1 MKHVKLTLSLMM
13 ITVLLVSTWVPL
25 TTPMTNNE
33 LVHEPSIRGVL
44 SYETHDPIYIVNDTD
59 LAATAVSESWEGDG
73 SSETPFLIQGYE
85 ISDEQYLIYIQD
97 TTLHFEILDCNL
109 TYAESAIYLEN
120 VTNGVIQNC
129 LIDIPFNGI
138 YMYNVTGIDVI
149 GCDITVHPL
158 NGQFGVYMDEAIDCS
173 IESCVIQ
180 GVTGSEAGIFG
191 QYSEGITLFNNTVF
205 EFDWNGIFFGGC
217 YDLDILNN
225 TLYWN
230 EGFGSGGPECGIQ
243 IVESELA
250 DIIGNN
256 ITENMDNGIT
266 IYDTGNVTIIQNH
279 IVDNWIHG

>member
-1 MKHVKLTLSLMM
+1 
-13 ITVLLVSTWVPL
+13 
-25 TTPMTNNE
+25 
-33 LVHEPSIRGVL
+33 
-44 SYETHDPIYIVNDTD
+44 
-59 LAATAVSESWEGDG
+59 
-73 SSETPFLIQGYE
+73 
-85 ISDEQYLIYIQD
+85 
-97 TTLHFEILDCNL
+97 
-109 TYAESAIYLEN
+109 
-120 VTNGVIQNC
+120 
-129 LIDIPFNGI
+129 
-138 YMYNVTGIDVI
+138 MYNVTGIDVI

-266 IYDTGNVTIIQNH
+266 IYDTDNVTIIQNH
-279 IVDNWIHG
+279 IVDNWIHGISVELSESCIILMINIVNLKFKFLMSNFRLLLDCCKNLRYHITSFKFHI